1 MTDAKVHPLPQWF
14 ESPLPERDSCQR
26 SLFRTTL
33 HKIIAAE
40 RVSVDDMRRWKAA
53 DLLSFDAEL
62 DSEIDEFHDPKTHE
76 LQFIR
81 DLVRSGLSDS
91 QIEWLLAQLPKPY
104 AFNPDRIAFSFRHG
118 WVIAAA
124 IVEPDPHEI
133 IEEHLHAWLDDQD
146 EDELR
151 ELMERI
157 ATRLESL
164 ANNDGEE

>member
-1 MTDAKVHPLPQWF
+1 M
-14 ESPLPERDSCQR
+14 
-26 SLFRTTL
+26 
-33 HKIIAAE
+33 IAAE

-53 DLLSFDAEL
+53 GLLSFDAEL
-62 DSEIDEFHDPKTHE
+62 DSEIDLLHNPKIHE
-76 LQFIR
+76 LRFIR
-81 DLVRSGLSDS
+81 DLLRSGLSDS

-124 IVEPDPHEI
+124 IVEPDPYEM
-133 IEEHLHAWLDDQD
+133 IEEPLDTWLDDQE